1 MDSSVTPHSQ
11 PMNSLGWEERCES
24 SSAQGRSDPTAHR
37 TAGQQGDFSGVVHTS
52 MARLQTEL
60 R

>member
-11 PMNSLGWEERCES
+11 PMNSLEWEERCES
-24 SSAQGRSDPTAHR
+24 SSAQGRSDPTAHH